1 MQVSLLIEKGAVSL
15 KTKFIYVILSTA
27 LITTLTFLLSY
38 FYTSQYYVLL
48 LYIGYL
54 VILASFTMVLVSTDS
69 KPVVLLAVLATFMLL
84 RILPRLSNIFSGYA
98 LAPGDEGY
106 DLSTA
111 LITLHN
117 GRLVYE
123 KINGHNVEY
132 INYPMLHIFTS
143 VFTQIAGVDP
153 IVILVALPQMISAT
167 ILLFFVSNT
176 SYSEISKFKL
186 SLVLSTAF
194 LLAGVHAQYWSTLVR
209 EAYAS
214 LFSTLLLLNI
224 FTTFMNNTSVK
235 ILILILTSVALVF
248 SHYALNVY
256 TISAIAIMLLLV
268 PFLMRYFKSFGVSG
282 KRDKIMPLFIILAI
296 SNAIYILYNGFLTT
310 YTFNWLSTLMREIL
324 YYPITVPQV
333 VLTIGSRLQ
342 LFERIAIYIH
352 YIALLSLLLLPIIIF
367 RRLSLGV
374 RVFLT
379 LLVILYYTSLYA
391 RFIPGQGRYPLM
403 RFAYCFLFLYIVI
416 IASLLKHLEINVS
429 KRVIVI
435 YTFLFSLLALGYLAQ
450 VSPLF
455 KYADHRLSIDPQNVM
470 GFLTTYAGC
479 RFNMGYVVIK
489 PYMAIN
495 NYAFVLLDAHNTIC
509 VGIEYFQY
517 VLNGSYILGNA
528 KGPLNILVISPKY
541 EGLPEQALSLD
552 LVYSAGD
559 LLLIMV

>member
-1 MQVSLLIEKGAVSL
+1 MILINTTNSKSTVLLI
-15 KTKFIYVILSTA
+15 
-27 LITTLTFLLSY
+27 
-38 FYTSQYYVLL
+38 
-48 LYIGYL
+48 
-54 VILASFTMVLVSTDS
+54 VLV
-69 KPVVLLAVLATFMLL
+69 TFMLL
-84 RILPRLSNIFSGYA
+84 RMLPRFSNIFSGYA

-106 DLSTA
+106 DLSTT
-111 LITLHN
+111 LITLYN

-143 VFTQIAGVDP
+143 VFTQIADVDP
-153 IVILVALPQMISAT
+153 IVILVALPQIISAT
-167 ILLFFVSNT
+167 ILLLFVSST
-176 SYSEISKFKL
+176 SYSEINKFKL
-186 SLVLSTAF
+186 SLVLGTAF

-214 LFSTLLLLNI
+214 LFSTLILLNV
-224 FTTFMNNTSVK
+224 FTMFVDNTSMR
-235 ILILILTSVALVF
+235 IPILILTSVALVF
-248 SHYALNVY
+248 SHYATNVY
-256 TISAIAIMLLLV
+256 TISAIVIMLLLV
-268 PFLMRYFKSFGVSG
+268 QFLMRYFKSFGVFR

-296 SNAIYILYNGFLTT
+296 SNAIYILYNSFLTT
-310 YTFNWLSTLMREIL
+310 YTFNWLSTLIREIL

-333 VLTIGSRLQ
+333 ILTIGSSLQ
-342 LFERIAIYIH
+342 LFERITIYIH

-391 RFIPGQGRYPLM
+391 RFIPGHGRYTLM
-403 RFAYCFLFLYIVI
+403 RFAHYFLFLYIVI

-435 YTFLFSLLALGYLAQ
+435 YALLFSLLALGYLAQ
-450 VSPLF
+450 LSPLF
-455 KYADHRLSIDPQNVM
+455 KYADHRLSIDPKNIM
-470 GFLTTYAGC
+470 EFLTTYAGC
-479 RFNMGYVVIK
+479 RFNMGYLVIK

-509 VGIEYFQY
+509 RGIDYFQY

-528 KGPLNILVISPKY
+528 KGPLNLLVISPKY
-541 EGLPEQALSLD
+541 EGLPKQALNLD
-552 LVYSAGD
+552 LAYSAGD

>member
-1 MQVSLLIEKGAVSL
+1 L
-15 KTKFIYVILSTA
+15 KAKSIYIILSTA

-48 LYIGYL
+48 LYLGYL
-54 VILASFTMVLVSTDS
+54 AILASFTMVLVNTDR
-69 KPVVLLAVLATFMLL
+69 KPVVFLAVLVTFMSL

-123 KINGHNVEY
+123 KINGHNIEY

-153 IVILVALPQMISAT
+153 IVILVILPQIISAI
-167 ILLFFVSNT
+167 ILLIFVSNI

-186 SLVLSTAF
+186 SLVLGTAF
-194 LLAGVHAQYWSTLVR
+194 LLAGLHAQYWSTLVR

-224 FTTFMNNTSVK
+224 FTMFMNNTSMK
-235 ILILILTSVALVF
+235 IPVLIFTLVTLVF
-248 SHYALNVY
+248 SHYAVNVY
-256 TISAIAIMLLLV
+256 TISAIAIMLILV
-268 PFLMRYFKSFGVSG
+268 HFLARYFKSFEVFG
-282 KRDKIMPLFIILAI
+282 KRDKIIPLFIILVI
-296 SNAIYILYNGFLTT
+296 SNAIYIFYNSFLAI
-310 YTFNWLSTLMREIL
+310 YTFNWLSTLIKEIL

-333 VLTIGSRLQ
+333 VSTIGSSLP

-352 YIALLSLLLLPIIIF
+352 YTALLSLLLLLIILVF
-367 RRLSLGV
+367 RRLSLGA

-379 LLVILYYTSLYA
+379 LLVILYYTFLYA
-391 RFIPGQGRYPLM
+391 RFIPGEGRYPLM
-403 RFAYCFLFLYIVI
+403 RFAHFFLFLYIVI
-416 IASLLKHLEINVS
+416 ITSLLKHLEINVS
-429 KRVIVI
+429 KKIIVI

-455 KYADHRLSIDPQNVM
+455 KYADYRLNIDPQNVM
-470 GFLTTYAGC
+470 EFLTTYAGC
-479 RFNMGYVVIK
+479 KFNVGYVVIK
-489 PYMAIN
+489 PYVAIN
-495 NYAFVLLDAHNTIC
+495 NYAFALLDAHNTIC

-528 KGPLNILVISPKY
+528 KGSLNILVISPKY
-541 EGLPEQALSLD
+541 EGLPEQALNLD
-552 LVYSAGD
+552 LVYNAGD
-559 LLLIMV
+559 LLLVMV